1 MEARDGQLYKGM
13 PVGKPVE
20 IDLEVGIKES
30 PPLPKD
36 LEQLHQS
43 QEMVKA
49 ALADLPMA
57 RNVLGRIG
65 LTFDEIVNNVLKG
78 SLRSYYGNIL
88 GGGIPLPA
96 ELTLRYAMGNTRPL
110 TTSPGI
116 LYDKL
121 SLVAIMNAFK
131 SSSFRNGR
139 YWVEPRH
146 YDSLPTRVVQA
157 AFNNFNFTITP
168 DGIRV
173 RDTFN
178 FEDPNLKGNVN
189 IGAFGA
195 IPGAQWIA
203 TNLVKVGDMVARMK
217 GFDPRNPDYGI
228 KVDYIIPFS
237 RLTSQQ
243 KALLTGSSSQP
254 ETTNSKRKV

>member
-1 MEARDGQLYKGM
+1 M
-13 PVGKPVE
+13 
-20 IDLEVGIKES
+20 
-30 PPLPKD
+30 
-36 LEQLHQS
+36 
-43 QEMVKA
+43 
-49 ALADLPMA
+49 
-57 RNVLGRIG
+57 
-65 LTFDEIVNNVLKG
+65 
-78 SLRSYYGNIL
+78 
-88 GGGIPLPA
+88 PA

-254 ETTNSKRKV
+254 ETKTKRQSLSLDKPIVRGKSKTKKSNWRSELNVN